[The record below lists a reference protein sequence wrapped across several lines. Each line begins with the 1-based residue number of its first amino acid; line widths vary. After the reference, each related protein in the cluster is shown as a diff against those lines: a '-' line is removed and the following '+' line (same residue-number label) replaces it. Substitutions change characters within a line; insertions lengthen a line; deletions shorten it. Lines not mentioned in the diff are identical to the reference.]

1 MSEPEMDE
9 ELLLFSSSPHDHR
22 KNPDDEVRDIVKSL
36 LGSTYLNPI
45 VGKFLEDPVHRDL
58 FLEVFARHANLIKS
72 RCQSFDDGHVTVYD
86 KVLLGL
92 TDNGNRFDS
101 VAAQEY
107 FCEEFLGISK
117 DGNPIEAEKILEQNL
132 VLKAI
137 LAQGK
142 DTPSEARVSGIPN
155 HPILTSTS

>member
-1 MSEPEMDE
+1 MDE
-9 ELLLFSSSPHDHR
+9 DLLLSLSPLSER
-22 KNPDDEVRDIVKSL
+22 KDPDDEVRETVHSL
-36 LGSTYLNPI
+36 LDSTYLNPI
-45 VGKFLEDPVHRDL
+45 VEKFLEDPRQKDL
-58 FLEVFARHANLIKS
+58 FLEVFARQANLIKS

-86 KVLLGL
+86 KVLLKL
-92 TDNGNRFDS
+92 TENGNIFDS

-117 DGNPIEAEKILEQNL
+117 DGSPFVAEQILQQNV

-142 DTPSEARVSGIPN
+142 DVFPTFALCRDSHDR
-155 HPILTSTS
+155 ILTSAS

>member
-1 MSEPEMDE
+1 M
-9 ELLLFSSSPHDHR
+9 
-22 KNPDDEVRDIVKSL
+22 
-36 LGSTYLNPI
+36 
-45 VGKFLEDPVHRDL
+45 
-58 FLEVFARHANLIKS
+58 
-72 RCQSFDDGHVTVYD
+72 YD

-142 DTPSEARVSGIPN
+142 DIPSKARFSGVPN